1 MVFFRMCFC
10 GPFCGP
16 FCATESTEKVF
27 SVHKNTFSVLSVA
40 QNCADTKTEGTSE
53 KVFGC
58 GAHSFDV
65 LMAGARCAGHIFS
78 RGLFPGQVARSSRR
92 GVPVLGVCMGLQELE
107 I

>member
-1 MVFFRMCFC
+1 MCLEVVFFRMSFC

-16 FCATESTEKVF
+16 FCATESTEKAF

-58 GAHSFDV
+58 GAHPFDV
-65 LMAGARCAGHIFS
+65 LRYVRRATPAARASGS
-78 RGLFPGQVARSSRR
+78 WQ
-92 GVPVLGVCMGLQELE
+92 LGS
-107 I
+107 

>member
-27 SVHKNTFSVLSVA
+27 SVHKNTLSVLSVA

-65 LMAGARCAGHIFS
+65 IRRSEVGTRSWL
-78 RGLFPGQVARSSRR
+78 RGLPLRASF
-92 GVPVLGVCMGLQELE
+92 L
-107 I
+107 